1 MPSGN
6 EPQWGRSGD
15 HSGDHLNDETRIQP
29 AVNNSPRDQWGSGPQ
44 GPQKPQ
50 GPHYVYGGPPQQP
63 QQPQQ
68 PQYQQQPPWQR
79 AQPQQ
84 LQQPQQA
91 QYIPEESSPRR
102 RSKDGWIAA
111 GIVVLIIVVVIA
123 LGAFLYQ
130 NYFSD
135 NGDSSA
141 SGASGP
147 ATSASSAAGEQGAS
161 DGVSS
166 SASSSDATSSSQEAG
181 RPRDPELPSG
191 AIPANDAARSGAPA
205 GDFNN
210 VYRGT
215 TITSEPFAQAVRDAF
230 VRYYLDTDKTTG
242 MVDAYSSVTGKH
254 YSMDCSDN
262 GDYVTCRG
270 GNDAV
275 VYIS

>member
-6 EPQWGRSGD
+6 EPQWGRGGD

-50 GPHYVYGGPPQQP
+50 GPQYVYGGPPQQP
-63 QQPQQ
+63 
-68 PQYQQQPPWQR
+68 PQYQQQPPQY
-79 AQPQQ
+79 QQ
-84 LQQPQQA
+84 QAPRQQPQQP

-111 GIVVLIIVVVIA
+111 GIVVLIIAVVIA

-166 SASSSDATSSSQEAG
+166 SASSSAATSSSQEAG
-181 RPRDPELPSG
+181 RPRDPKLPSG

-215 TITSEPFAQAVRDAF
+215 TITSEPFAQSVRDAF